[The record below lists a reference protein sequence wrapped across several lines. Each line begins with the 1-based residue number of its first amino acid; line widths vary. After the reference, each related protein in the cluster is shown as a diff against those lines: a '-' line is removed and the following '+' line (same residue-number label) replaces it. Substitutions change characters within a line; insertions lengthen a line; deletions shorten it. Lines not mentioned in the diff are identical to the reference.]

1 MTKCDLIVIGAG
13 PGGYETAARAA
24 ARGLDTVIVERDLPG
39 GTCLNRGCIPTKAL
53 CRSAEVA
60 ATVREAFDFGVAA
73 AGFTLDY
80 AVACAR
86 RDAIVGELRQGV
98 ETLLGGVR
106 MIRGEA
112 RFTGQRTIQVGEEEL
127 TAPRVIIATGS
138 RPAPLRAEGAE
149 LAIDSDRLLALDR
162 LPAEIAIV
170 GGGVIGMEFASIF
183 AAFGSKVSVLEF
195 CPEIL
200 PPFDREIAK
209 RLRMAM
215 KRRGVDIVTQAA
227 VGAIVKDEAGRLE
240 IRYACKGKDK
250 ALTADMVVSAVGR
263 RPVIPDGLDKAGV
276 ALTERGFIKVDAS
289 MQTSALGVYA
299 IGDVNGLCMLAH
311 AASAQGRVVLGDK
324 VDLGVMPSAVFTVPE
339 CSMVGLTEEQCAAQ
353 GLDFVTATST
363 FRANGKAM
371 AMGSTDGLVKVI
383 VGRHD
388 RRILGCHICGPH
400 AADLIEE
407 IAVAMVA
414 GMDSDRFTSVIH
426 GHPTLSETVAAAMEK
441 ADEAAGK
448 HD

>member
-1 MTKCDLIVIGAG
+1 MTHCDLIVIGAG

-60 ATVREAFDFGVAA
+60 TTVREAFDFGVAA
-73 AGFTLDY
+73 TGFTLDY
-80 AVACAR
+80 AAACAR

-112 RFTGQRTIQVGEEEL
+112 RFTGQRSIQVGEEEL

-162 LPAEIAIV
+162 LPAEVAIV

-215 KRRGVDIVTQAA
+215 KRRGVDVVTQAA
-227 VGAIVKDEAGRLE
+227 VGAIIKDDAARLE

-289 MQTSALGVYA
+289 MQTSAPGVYA

-311 AASAQGRVVLGDK
+311 AASVQGRVVLGEK
-324 VDLGVMPSAVFTVPE
+324 VDLDVMPSAVFTEPE